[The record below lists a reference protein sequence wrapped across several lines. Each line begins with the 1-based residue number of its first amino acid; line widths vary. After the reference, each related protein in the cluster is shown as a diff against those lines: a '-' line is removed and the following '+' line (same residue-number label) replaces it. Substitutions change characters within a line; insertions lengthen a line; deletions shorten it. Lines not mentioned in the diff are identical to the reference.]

1 MNMNRYSVQPWNNVC
16 LRSDI
21 NIYIYIYIA
30 TLFMNLAPEDWNR
43 GGTREQEID
52 AHPAG
57 GMSQERV
64 HRGALTKRGGEEGD

>member
-1 MNMNRYSVQPWNNVC
+1 
-16 LRSDI
+16 
-21 NIYIYIYIA
+21 
-30 TLFMNLAPEDWNR
+30 MNLAPEDWNR